1 MKRILFYIHF
11 SLIISFAYP
20 QWTQQYSGTSASLSE
35 IYFLNKDTGFAVGSG
50 VIQKTLDGGI
60 NWQPAYSTNCI
71 MEGIYFSTPT
81 ICFVVGQ
88 DVSTNKSA
96 LIKST
101 NGGSSWTNSSFTSLS
116 LLNDVHFSDK
126 DHGWIVGRDGIAY
139 KSSNGGNKWDT
150 VNMGTTSGLQAV
162 FFTDSLHGVVVGGD
176 PLSPLILKTIDG
188 GKIWNTITSPA
199 ANLLQG
205 VFFSSPSVGYAV
217 GWTGEIL
224 KTIDGGDNWTSQTSI
239 SSYGNLDLFFTDDNT
254 GYIVGGSA
262 NVALIQKTT
271 DGGKNWFAQSSPVN
285 AGLIGVFFPSPSIG
299 YIAGA
304 NGTILKTGNGGAI
317 GINDHW
323 GSVPSMNIFP
333 NPFVDKF
340 SIGIPMTS
348 AKTDIHIKMTDLAGR
363 EVLLKNISVDGV
375 IDPGEISAG
384 TYIFT
389 VETAGSVFVKK
400 IVKE

>member
-1 MKRILFYIHF
+1 MKRILFSIYF
-11 SLIISFAYP
+11 FLIASFAYS
-20 QWTQQYSGTSASLSE
+20 QWIQQYSGTSSSLSE
-35 IYFLNKDTGFAVGSG
+35 VYFLNKDTGFAVGSG
-50 VIQKTLDGGI
+50 VIQKTSDGGI

-71 MEGIYFSTPT
+71 MEGICFSTPAT
-81 ICFVVGQ
+81 CFVVGQ
-88 DVSTNKSA
+88 DISTNKSV
-96 LIKST
+96 LIKSI

-139 KSSNGGNKWDT
+139 KSSNGGNKWDI
-150 VNMGTTSGLQAV
+150 VNMGTTSSLQAV

-176 PLSPLILKTIDG
+176 PLSPLILKTTDG
-188 GKIWNTITSPA
+188 GKVWNTITSPA

-205 VFFSSPSVGYAV
+205 VFFSSPSIGYAV

-239 SSYGNLDLFFTDDNT
+239 SGYGNLDVFFTDDNT

-262 NVALIQKTT
+262 SVSLIEKTT
-271 DGGKNWFAQSSPVN
+271 DGGKNWFAQSSPVTT
-285 AGLIGVFFPSPSIG
+285 GLIGVFFPTPSIG

-304 NGTILKTGNGGAI
+304 NGVILKTDNGGAI
-317 GINDHW
+317 GIRDHTD
-323 GSVPSMNIFP
+323 SNSSMNIFP

-340 SIGIPMTS
+340 SISIRETPASTYM
-348 AKTDIHIKMTDLAGR
+348 HIKMTDLAGR
-363 EVLLKNISVDGV
+363 EVILKDISADGV
-375 IDPGEISAG
+375 IDPGGISAG

-389 VETAGSVFVKK
+389 AETAGSVFVKK